1 MIVTCANCLR
11 LRMHNGT
18 WTDRRLP
25 THYLIKKRRRGGGYH
40 RVKWAVCPECER
52 KTQEE
57 SNAKA
62 AVDIG

>member
-1 MIVTCANCLR
+1 
-11 LRMHNGT
+11 MHNGT